1 MADVIRTRPA
11 QEHPAIAQ
19 DDSDDVLW
27 LALLLLKMAV
37 VLANGI
43 RKRYGL
49 SRGERCPRCG
59 HGF

>member
-11 QEHPAIAQ
+11 QEQPAIAQ

-43 RKRYGL
+43 RKRY
-49 SRGERCPRCG
+49 
-59 HGF
+59 